1 LIFLNFPED
10 IQIRIAKLGQDIQEM
25 ELQILVAVLLIK
37 LPVLVHLL
45 KKKQKKKKKFGKIPT
60 IGFII

>member
-25 ELQILVAVLLIK
+25 ELQILAAVLLIK
-37 LPVLVHLL
+37 LPVLVHPL